1 MEYFSINTIKS
12 GLSSIIKGFLSNLY
26 NFVSLTYIIRRE
38 KMKKSNGK
46 LRLVMLLVLVMVTS
60 AFVGCGSKD
69 ETTKPT
75 GSDAPATS
83 DGAKE
88 ASGTVMIYT
97 SIYPDIIEMMK
108 PEIKKA
114 LPDITVEW
122 FQGGTESV
130 VTKITGEME
139 AKKVEADLLMVADPS
154 YYLTLQKAGVLEKY
168 ESPERANVT
177 IKDAEGYWTGV
188 RISNMIIAYNTDRV
202 SEADAPKSF
211 EDLLD
216 PRWKDKIAMPSPLL
230 SGSAFVAA
238 GALSNKLGW
247 EYFEKL
253 KKNGLVVESGN
264 TAVQTKILTGEYDV
278 VIILEEN
285 MLKIAKAGEPV
296 KVVYPKDGVIIIPS
310 PIAMFNSSKNSV
322 ASKKVLDWFLST
334 KGQEIIV
341 KGWMHSVR
349 QDVASPIGADPLK
362 SFIDNSMKTDW
373 EQFSKE
379 SAKIKETF
387 RSKVID

>member
-1 MEYFSINTIKS
+1 
-12 GLSSIIKGFLSNLY
+12 
-26 NFVSLTYIIRRE
+26 
-38 KMKKSNGK
+38 MKKINGK
-46 LRLVMLLVLVMVTS
+46 LSLAMLLVLVMVAS
-60 AFVGCGSKD
+60 VFVGCASKD
-69 ETTKPT
+69 VATKTTGT
-75 GSDAPATS
+75 DAPAS
-83 DGAKE
+83 SEEAKE
-88 ASGTVMIYT
+88 VSGTVMIYT

-108 PEIKKA
+108 PEIEKA

-139 AKKVEADLLMVADPS
+139 AKKVQADLLMVADPS

-168 ESPERANVT
+168 ESPERANVSV
-177 IKDAEGYWTGV
+177 KDEEGYWTGV

-216 PRWKDKIAMPSPLL
+216 PKWKNKIAMPSPLL

-238 GALSNKLGW
+238 GAMSNKLGW

-253 KKNGLVVESGN
+253 KQNGLVVESGN
-264 TAVQTKILTGEYDV
+264 TAVQTKVLTGEYDV

-296 KVVYPKDGVIIIPS
+296 KVVYPKDGVIMIPS
-310 PIAMFNSSKNSV
+310 PIAMFNSSKNSA

-362 SFIDNSMKTDW
+362 SFIDNTMKTDW
-373 EQFSKE
+373 EQFSTE

>member
-1 MEYFSINTIKS
+1 
-12 GLSSIIKGFLSNLY
+12 
-26 NFVSLTYIIRRE
+26 
-38 KMKKSNGK
+38 MKKINGK
-46 LRLVMLLVLVMVTS
+46 LSLVMLLVLAMMTS
-60 AFVGCGSKD
+60 LFVGCGNNKEVTPQATASD
-69 ETTKPT
+69 VPAS
-75 GSDAPATS
+75 SDAT
-83 DGAKE
+83 KKI
-88 ASGTVMIYT
+88 SGTVMIYT

-154 YYLTLQKAGVLEKY
+154 YYLTLKEAGVLEKY
-168 ESPERANVT
+168 DSPERANVSV
-177 IKDAEGYWTGV
+177 KDEEGYWTGV

-202 SEADAPKSF
+202 SEADAPKSY

-216 PRWKDKIAMPSPLL
+216 PKWKGKIAMPSPLL

-238 GALSNKLGW
+238 GALANKHGW

-253 KKNGLVVESGN
+253 KQNGLVVESGN
-264 TAVQTKILTGEYDV
+264 TAVQTKLLTGEYDA

-285 MLKIAKAGEPV
+285 MLKIAAKGEPV
-296 KVVYPKDGVIIIPS
+296 KVVYPKDGVIMIPS
-310 PIAMFNSSKNSV
+310 PIAMFNSSTNAE

-334 KGQEIIV
+334 EGQQIIV

-349 QDVASPIGADPLK
+349 KDVASPIGAEPLN
-362 SFIDNSMKTDW
+362 SFIDNTMKTDW
-373 EQFSKE
+373 AQFSKE
-379 SAKIKETF
+379 SAQIKETF